1 MDKYH
6 LKFNHVGFRLVKA
19 ALEAEGLPW
28 EKHDSFCETCA
39 LTRTKSHNHLDSKHS
54 KEDCFPGE
62 YLVCD
67 AIGPLAKSPGGKKYW
82 LFLRDKKSGYT
93 MSFVVSSKAE
103 FGKCVLMGLKKF
115 SAHSGR
121 KVKEVRMDGDG
132 PFVSTEL
139 GEKIFESGTV
149 PTWSSPYDHQQNG
162 LAEGNVN
169 TKFKDACAAMKGA
182 GAPSFVWPAVVD
194 YVDTTRNWLRSVKT
208 EEGFITPSMS
218 L

>member
-1 MDKYH
+1 VDKYH

-93 MSFVVSSKAE
+93 MSFVVSSKAIWQ
-103 FGKCVLMGLKKF
+103 MRPHGLE
-115 SAHSGR
+115 
-121 KVKEVRMDGDG
+121 EVQRSLWPKGEG
-132 PFVSTEL
+132 SSYGWGWPFCLNGVR
-139 GEKIFESGTV
+139 GEDF
-149 PTWSSPYDHQQNG
+149 
-162 LAEGNVN
+162 
-169 TKFKDACAAMKGA
+169 
-182 GAPSFVWPAVVD
+182 
-194 YVDTTRNWLRSVKT
+194 
-208 EEGFITPSMS
+208 
-218 L
+218 

>member
-1 MDKYH
+1 
-6 LKFNHVGFRLVKA
+6 
-19 ALEAEGLPW
+19 
-28 EKHDSFCETCA
+28 
-39 LTRTKSHNHLDSKHS
+39 
-54 KEDCFPGE
+54 
-62 YLVCD
+62 
-67 AIGPLAKSPGGKKYW
+67 
-82 LFLRDKKSGYT
+82 
-93 MSFVVSSKAE
+93 
-103 FGKCVLMGLKKF
+103 
-115 SAHSGR
+115 
-121 KVKEVRMDGDG
+121 MDGDG